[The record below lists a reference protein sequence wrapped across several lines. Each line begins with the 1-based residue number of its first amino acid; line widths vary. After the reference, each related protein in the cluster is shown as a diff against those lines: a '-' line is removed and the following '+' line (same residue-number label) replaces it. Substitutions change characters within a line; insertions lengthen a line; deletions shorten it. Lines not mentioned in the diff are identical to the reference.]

1 LRLPAALLD
10 ARLAVPAAGLAQARA
25 LQEALAAG
33 LVRGRGVGGEGLIT
47 RAAPEQEEAGQDRDR
62 EKGGHTHGL
71 VSPRG
76 RSAAN
81 RARRRRSNRR
91 PEGGAASHR
100 EPDDSLKPT
109 SGQRAN
115 RRAGAAPEPCAGPP
129 GRYGPGN
136 AQGEHSPTRRRRQL
150 AMSKTSLGAMAAR
163 SRCVYSAG
171 DRADRGRAM
180 MDQARVA
187 RIARHIFE
195 GHERRRRFER
205 LRGELAPASLEEAY
219 AVQDEVH
226 RLFRAAGW
234 GELAGHKIALTS
246 KPVQELCG
254 VDQPA
259 GGAIFARTVHRS
271 PATVRLGDFM
281 HLGLEFELGLRL
293 GADLPPSG

>member
-1 LRLPAALLD
+1 RGAPVLSVGGLVVAPGVLRACRAVHLGRAVALVAGALEISGVRGGASHGLEVRRRLRLPAALLD

-109 SGQRAN
+109 SGQR
-115 RRAGAAPEPCAGPP
+115 
-129 GRYGPGN
+129 
-136 AQGEHSPTRRRRQL
+136 
-150 AMSKTSLGAMAAR
+150 
-163 SRCVYSAG
+163 
-171 DRADRGRAM
+171 
-180 MDQARVA
+180 
-187 RIARHIFE
+187 
-195 GHERRRRFER
+195 
-205 LRGELAPASLEEAY
+205 
-219 AVQDEVH
+219 
-226 RLFRAAGW
+226 
-234 GELAGHKIALTS
+234 
-246 KPVQELCG
+246 
-254 VDQPA
+254 
-259 GGAIFARTVHRS
+259 
-271 PATVRLGDFM
+271 
-281 HLGLEFELGLRL
+281 
-293 GADLPPSG
+293 